1 MTTGAVI
8 RDLALEP
15 ASLFRHPVTL
25 SPTAGEPLGK
35 WPNVSVPQFPHLQN
49 KMKAMVVPTS

>member
-1 MTTGAVI
+1 MGAVI

-15 ASLFRHPVTL
+15 AGLFRHPVTL

-35 WPNVSVPQFPHLQN
+35 WPNVSVPQFPHPQN
-49 KMKAMVVPTS
+49 KTKAMVVPTS